1 MLAAAPRL
9 EAAHALRGRLRHVQQ
24 LSAAVPAAAADTHWG
39 AGAELAE
46 RCVSLTL
53 FRQPAAGGGGGGGAG
68 SDDDSGNEPTHADSE
83 EDSDSAVDLA
93 SLDISGADTGASTRA
108 RGGIEEN
115 DCVHREDR
123 DTRDRSGSEV
133 IRKPGT

>member
-1 MLAAAPRL
+1 MLARLDAKSAAARSSGFASGFQSGAAA
-9 EAAHALRGRLRHVQQ
+9 EAAGARDVIAAAAVAAHAFG
-24 LSAAVPAAAADTHWG
+24 PPDND
-39 AGAELAE
+39 
-46 RCVSLTL
+46 
-53 FRQPAAGGGGGGGAG
+53 G

-93 SLDISGADTGASTRA
+93 SLDISGADSTRA

-123 DTRDRSGSEV
+123 DTNDRSGSEV